1 MKILMLSLS
10 KHEPAGGLKRALQ
23 RAQADRQAAA
33 DVEHLSRGEA
43 RVLGQEVGDGG
54 GDLARLADALQRH
67 AVEDRLGARVVRRV
81 APAEQLGLDRSG
93 RHAVDGDVVLG
104 ELQRSEEH
112 TYELQSLMRLSYAV
126 FG

>member
-1 MKILMLSLS
+1 MSRDCIIVVFFLSIRRPPRFTRTDTLLPYTTLFRSRNGFGSPFDRLRVRTRNMKILMLSLS

-33 DVEHLSRGEA
+33 DIEHLSRGEA

-67 AVEDRLGARVVRRV
+67 AVEDR
-81 APAEQLGLDRSG
+81 
-93 RHAVDGDVVLG
+93 
-104 ELQRSEEH
+104 
-112 TYELQSLMRLSYAV
+112 
-126 FG
+126 